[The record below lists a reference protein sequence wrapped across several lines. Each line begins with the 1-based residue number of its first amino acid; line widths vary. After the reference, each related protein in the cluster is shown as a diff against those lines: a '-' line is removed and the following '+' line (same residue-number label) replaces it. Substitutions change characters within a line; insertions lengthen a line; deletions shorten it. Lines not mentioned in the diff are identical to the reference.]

1 MPFTVTRTVRFQ
13 HCDPAGIVF
22 YPRYFEMINATVE
35 DWFEAMGMPFSAMH
49 GAEGAGVPT
58 VSISAE
64 FPAPSR
70 LGDRLEFGVT
80 VEKLGRASAGLKIE
94 ARCQGELRLV
104 ARPVLVWIDGA
115 AMKARPWPDDLRR
128 RMAEMM
134 ED

>member
-1 MPFTVTRTVRFQ
+1 MPFTVTRQVRFQ

-35 DWFEAMGMPFSAMH
+35 DWFAAMDMPFSAMH
-49 GAEGAGVPT
+49 GAEHAGVPT

-70 LGDRLEFGVT
+70 LGDRLEFTLGI
-80 VEKLGRASAGLKIE
+80 EKLGRASVELLVE
-94 ARCQGELRLV
+94 ARCRGELRLV
-104 ARPVLVWIDGA
+104 SRPVLVWIDGQ
-115 AMKARPWPDDLRR
+115 AMKARPWPADLRR